1 MDEWIAAEAKSCSPA
16 PQRAGTW
23 RTYDVTDGLAAGAS
37 TLFQD
42 HQGYLWLGTGAGLYR
57 FDGNSF
63 LTFTKEHGMPGD
75 TVQALWEDQQ
85 HRLWIGTRDNGVC
98 YLQDGQFTCFT
109 TEDGLGHH
117 NVWSIR
123 EDLEGRI
130 WFATL
135 GGGVSCFDGIGFK
148 TYTTEDGLSH
158 NVTRALCVSRTGDI
172 WIGTFGKGISRF
184 DGKGFTNYS
193 VEQGLPSPNVF
204 SLFEDSR
211 GRLWIGLRDGGVSC
225 FDGERFT
232 NYTTREG
239 LGQNSV
245 RALCEDR
252 NGYMWFG
259 TVGGGISCFDGNH
272 IATYTAQD
280 GLLANHVSDLWQD
293 REGYLWISHS
303 LAGLTCFD
311 PLTWTT
317 LTNEPVSE
325 SIMQDRR
332 KRLWFGNENQ
342 LCCLDKGKL
351 HTKTMPQSVF
361 ALMED
366 NQERLWVAIYGEGIY
381 RYDSAEDVWADR
393 HTHYGQDEG
402 LPSLRVL
409 SLLQGRDGA
418 IWAGTAMAW
427 AGGESPGY
435 LCRLTGDRF
444 EAVETPHPAVFR
456 MLEDSRG
463 RIWMGGFEGG
473 GLSCYENGTFT
484 RYTTSDGLPNDQ
496 VQSLVEDGAGRL
508 WVGTQHGLACL
519 EDGSFTTYGAP
530 SGMASLHHQVS
541 ARDAAGKLWFGTLT
555 GGIYRTDGTHFQ
567 WLTAKDGLPSN
578 SITGILPQADGTVII
593 ATYRGIVR
601 YRPTAILPPKIK
613 IVEAVADGVYH
624 SPGAM
629 DLTTLQAQLVSISFQ
644 GLSMGTHRMRYCYQ
658 LEGYEDRWHDSW
670 ENSVRY
676 EELPPG
682 NYVFKVYAINRDLV
696 SSDTP
701 ATLPITI
708 QRDSWEALQA
718 EYEARIGRMERQ
730 IELQERVNRQN
741 AVLMDLARSKT
752 AERGDVDAALNQIV
766 EAAATTLNV
775 ARCGIWLF
783 NKDRSRLLCVAV
795 YDAESG
801 ASPQR
806 DELAV
811 ADCPAFVSALD
822 ADRVVAVEDARTD
835 PRTLELV
842 TPYLEPLGVLALMD
856 ASIRIGGETVGF
868 VSHEHT
874 GAPRQWTLD
883 EEHFVNAVVAIV
895 ALALEAQERRR
906 AEDETR
912 RVRRYLQNVI
922 DSIPS
927 VLVAVDPDG
936 HIIQW
941 NKEAARVT
949 GLATEE
955 VEGRSFKSVFPH
967 LEQQMEQVRQAV
979 ARREPIK
986 TERLTT
992 DRGGETRFSD
1002 VIVYPL
1008 TANGVEGAVIRVDDV
1023 TSRVRIE
1030 EMMVQTEKMMSVGG
1044 LAAGM
1049 AHEINNPLGAIL
1061 QGCQNIVRRVSPD
1074 LPKNQEVAEQLGIDL
1089 DLMHKYLD
1097 NRGILR
1103 FIDGIREAG
1112 GRAAKIVADMLHFSR
1127 RSDSRFLPVDLMEL
1141 ADAAIRLAA
1150 SDYDLKKK
1158 YDFKQV
1164 EVERDYDADLGKVL
1178 CDRTQIE
1185 QVLLNLVK
1193 NAAQAMAMAGG
1204 PAKPKLTLRTRR
1216 DGDFARIE
1224 VIDNGPGMDEATRK
1238 RVFEPFFTTKEV
1250 GVGTGLGLSVSYFII
1265 TEQHKGHISVESQ
1278 PGQGARFVVLLPF
1291 TQEDSDESQRAD
1303 S

>member
-1 MDEWIAAEAKSCSPA
+1 
-16 PQRAGTW
+16 
-23 RTYDVTDGLAAGAS
+23 LAAGAN

-57 FDGNSF
+57 FDGESF
-63 LTFTKEHGMPGD
+63 LTFTMEQGLPGD
-75 TVQALWEDQQ
+75 TVQALWEDQE
-85 HRLWIGTRDNGVC
+85 HRLWVGTHDNGVG
-98 YLQDGQFTCFT
+98 YLQQGQFIRFT
-109 TEDGLGHH
+109 TEDGLGHN

-123 EDLEGRI
+123 EDLEGRL

-135 GGGVSCFDGIGFK
+135 GGGVSCFDGVGFK
-148 TYTTEDGLSH
+148 TYTTEDGLAD
-158 NVTRALCVSRTGDI
+158 NVTRALCASRTGDI
-172 WIGTFGKGISRF
+172 WIGTFGQGISRF
-184 DGKGFTNYS
+184 DGEHFTNYS
-193 VEQGLPSPNVF
+193 TEEGLPSPFVF

-225 FDGERFT
+225 FDGETFT
-232 NYTTREG
+232 NYSSRDG

-245 RALCEDR
+245 RAICEDR
-252 NGYMWFG
+252 NGNMWFG
-259 TVGGGISCFDGNH
+259 TVGGGISSFDGERF
-272 IATYTAQD
+272 ATYTAQD

-311 PLTWTT
+311 PLTWTM

-325 SIMQDRR
+325 TIVQDSRG
-332 KRLWFGNENQ
+332 RLWFGNENL
-342 LCCLDKGKL
+342 LCCLDGRKL
-351 HTKTMPQSVF
+351 RSKVMRHSVF
-361 ALMED
+361 ALLID
-366 NQERLWVAIYGEGIY
+366 DQERLWVAVYGEGIY
-381 RYDSAEDVWADR
+381 RFDTDEDVWADR
-393 HTHYGQDEG
+393 HTHYGRNAG
-402 LPSLRVL
+402 LPSLRIL
-409 SLLQGRDGA
+409 KLLQARDGS
-418 IWAGTAMAW
+418 IWAGTAA
-427 AGGESPGY
+427 AGASATTAGFLCKKANGE
-435 LCRLTGDRF
+435 RF
-444 EAVETPHPAVFR
+444 QAVETPHPVVFR
-456 MLEDSRG
+456 LLEDSKG

-473 GLSCYENGTFT
+473 GLSYYADGKITNFT
-484 RYTTSDGLPNDQ
+484 IKDGLPNDK
-496 VQSLVEDGAGRL
+496 VQSLVEDDAGRI
-508 WVGTQHGLACL
+508 WIGTQHGLACF
-519 EDGSFTTYGAP
+519 DGTSFTTYGP
-530 SGMASLHHQVS
+530 ESGMASLHHQVS
-541 ARDAAGKLWFGTLT
+541 ARDVSNKLWFGTIT
-555 GGIYRTDGTHFQ
+555 GGIYRTDGQHFQ

-578 SITGILPQADGTVII
+578 STTGILPQPDGSVII
-593 ATYRGIVR
+593 GTYRGIVR

-613 IVEAVADGVYH
+613 IEEAVADGVYAY
-624 SPGAM
+624 PDALE
-629 DLTTLQAQLVSISFQ
+629 LTTLQAQLVSVSFR
-644 GLSMGTHRMRYCYQ
+644 GLSMGTQRMRYCYR
-658 LEGYEDRWHDSW
+658 LEGLEKDWHDSW
-670 ENSVRY
+670 EDSVRY
-676 EELPPG
+676 EDLAPG
-682 NYVFKVYAINRDLV
+682 EYTFNVYAINRDLV
-696 SSDTP
+696 CSDVP
-701 ATLPITI
+701 ASLPISI
-708 QRDSWEALQA
+708 QRDSWEELQA

-741 AVLMDLARSKT
+741 ATLMTLARSKT
-752 AERGDVDAALNQIV
+752 AERGDVDAALNEIV
-766 EAAATTLNV
+766 EAAAIALRV
-775 ARCGIWLF
+775 SRCGIWLF
-783 NKDRSRLLCVAV
+783 NKDHSRLQCVAM
-795 YDAESG
+795 YDRES
-801 ASPQR
+801 SEFTR
-806 DELAV
+806 DQALVV
-811 ADCPAFVSALD
+811 ADYSTFLRALD
-822 ADRVVAVEDARTD
+822 ADRTIAVEDTRTD

-842 TPYLEPLGVLALMD
+842 TPYLEPVGIQALLD
-856 ASIRIGGETVGF
+856 APIRIGGETVGA
-868 VSHEHT
+868 VSHEHKSS
-874 GAPRQWTLD
+874 PRQWTLD
-883 EEHFVNAVVAIV
+883 EQHFVNGIVAIV
-895 ALALEAQERRR
+895 SLALEANERRR
-906 AEDETR
+906 AEEETR
-912 RVRRYLQNVI
+912 RIRRYLQNVI
-922 DSIPS
+922 DSMPS
-927 VLVAVDPDG
+927 ILVAVDPDG

-949 GLATEE
+949 GLAAEE

-967 LEQQMEQVRQAV
+967 LEQQMEQVKQAV
-979 ARREPIK
+979 TRREPIK

-992 DRGGETRFSD
+992 ERGGETRFSD
-1002 VIVYPL
+1002 VVVYPL

-1023 TSRVRIE
+1023 TARVRIE

-1112 GRAAKIVADMLHFSR
+1112 SRAAKIVADMLHFSR
-1127 RSDSRFLPVDLMEL
+1127 RSDSRFLPVDLTDL
-1141 ADAAIRLAA
+1141 ADAAIRLAT

-1164 EVERDYDADLGKVL
+1164 EIERDYDPDLDKVL

-1193 NAAQAMAMAGG
+1193 NAAQAMASVEDL
-1204 PAKPKLTLRTRR
+1204 AKPKLTLRTRR
-1216 DGDFARIE
+1216 EGDFARIE

-1291 TQEDSDESQRAD
+1291 TQEDKDGSARTD